1 MSNNKLGSYIIK
13 LMSTIREN
21 EDEFVKNL
29 AVSELTGL
37 KDTITEFI
45 ATNTINKEEYDET
58 KETKT
63 KKQLLNE
70 EQNGKKNK

>member
-1 MSNNKLGSYIIK
+1 
-13 LMSTIREN
+13 MSTIREN

-45 ATNTINKEEYDET
+45 ATNTINKEGYDKT
-58 KETKT
+58 KETET